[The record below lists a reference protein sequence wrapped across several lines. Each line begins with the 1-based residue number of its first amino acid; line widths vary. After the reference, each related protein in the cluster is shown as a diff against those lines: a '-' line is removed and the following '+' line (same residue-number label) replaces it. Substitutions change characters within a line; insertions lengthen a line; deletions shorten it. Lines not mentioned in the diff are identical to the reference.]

1 MFVSKKLNVQKW
13 NRNKL
18 ASEHSSP
25 GRSGGG
31 AGKGGRACSYV
42 SEIWISALKKSM
54 LIDGDDI
61 SNDVIT
67 RGACFQVF
75 FKCLFT
81 FALVSASRR
90 LTKIWQLSR
99 RGATVELEAE
109 FKFQGRS
116 CKLCFLFP
124 PPHQIARRL
133 ALKGLAVWPLSS
145 SYLNIICQLRFPIRS
160 LCTMELNVND
170 EITYTRQKIF
180 WAIIFIFHSIWWH
193 FFSVTISNKIRD
205 AAPLQCP

>member
-18 ASEHSSP
+18 ISEQTLRGALAA
-25 GRSGGG
+25 GR
-31 AGKGGRACSYV
+31 
-42 SEIWISALKKSM
+42 KKEGELAATSLEFEYLHWKSRCEM

-75 FKCLFT
+75 FQCLFT
-81 FALVSASRR
+81 FALVSTSRR

-99 RGATVELEAE
+99 RGATVELEAK

-124 PPHQIARRL
+124 PRRQIARKL
-133 ALKGLAVWPLSS
+133 ALKGLAVSWLSS
-145 SYLNIICQLRFPIRS
+145 SYFEYYLPIA
-160 LCTMELNVND
+160 LP
-170 EITYTRQKIF
+170 Y
-180 WAIIFIFHSIWWH
+180 
-193 FFSVTISNKIRD
+193 SVPMHHGT
-205 AAPLQCP
+205 